1 MRRAPAGRLVPPG
14 SSDTD
19 ATAVVQS
26 HDEIVILSPNDTVSV
41 YTFKQL
47 SCPQNFVRWIS
58 PWLRL
63 CGSAPG
69 EPGARSG
76 FRLGRRVAIASR
88 AKQKP
93 CGALSEQQQPTRR
106 ADAPARVSSCFRR
119 SWPVLLGV
127 HAGGI
132 KPMRTTH
139 LPHQVSRRPVMVLKK
154 GIWSR
159 YSTDGTEYAEDRP
172 LKRFSSSE
180 YALGSAQLELPEWLR
195 VPLRQ
200 IPPEYEFVLANFNT
214 SAVPHSGLWVYNY
227 VRARER
233 PGLPEWSS
241 SELGARQFWAQV
253 HLDVER
259 MPKVRRYLKDRR
271 RRPAL
276 AAARLRL
283 EKLVALPD
291 AGVANGEAEVEAAAR
306 AVPPSDSTKKWLELL
321 KDNAADPH
329 QTSAD
334 WCI

>member
-1 MRRAPAGRLVPPG
+1 
-14 SSDTD
+14 
-19 ATAVVQS
+19 
-26 HDEIVILSPNDTVSV
+26 
-41 YTFKQL
+41 
-47 SCPQNFVRWIS
+47 
-58 PWLRL
+58 
-63 CGSAPG
+63 
-69 EPGARSG
+69 
-76 FRLGRRVAIASR
+76 
-88 AKQKP
+88 
-93 CGALSEQQQPTRR
+93 
-106 ADAPARVSSCFRR
+106 
-119 SWPVLLGV
+119 
-127 HAGGI
+127 
-132 KPMRTTH
+132 
-139 LPHQVSRRPVMVLKK
+139 MVLKK
-154 GIWSR
+154 GIWSPR

-172 LKRFSSSE
+172 LKRFSSRE
-180 YALGSAQLELPEWLR
+180 YALGSAQLELPEWLG

-214 SAVPHSGLWVYNY
+214 SAVPHSCLWVYNY

-241 SELGARQFWAQV
+241 PWLDARQFWAQV

-291 AGVANGEAEVEAAAR
+291 AGVANAEAEVAKVQAAVR

-321 KDNAADPH
+321 KDNAAYPPP
-329 QTSAD
+329 TSAD

>member
-1 MRRAPAGRLVPPG
+1 
-14 SSDTD
+14 
-19 ATAVVQS
+19 
-26 HDEIVILSPNDTVSV
+26 
-41 YTFKQL
+41 
-47 SCPQNFVRWIS
+47 
-58 PWLRL
+58 
-63 CGSAPG
+63 
-69 EPGARSG
+69 
-76 FRLGRRVAIASR
+76 
-88 AKQKP
+88 
-93 CGALSEQQQPTRR
+93 
-106 ADAPARVSSCFRR
+106 
-119 SWPVLLGV
+119 
-127 HAGGI
+127 
-132 KPMRTTH
+132 
-139 LPHQVSRRPVMVLKK
+139 MVLKK

-172 LKRFSSSE
+172 LKRFSQPE
-180 YALGSAQLELPEWLR
+180 YALGSAQLELPEWLG

-291 AGVANGEAEVEAAAR
+291 AGVANAEAEVVEVQAAVR
-306 AVPPSDSTKKWLELL
+306 TVPRN
-321 KDNAADPH
+321 DNAAYPPP
-329 QTSAD
+329 TSAD